1 MVRTDPQSHDRKRL
15 SGSGSHSR
23 IRHHTRFR
31 CPVIF
36 VLTIAN
42 AVAAV
47 VSVFAKPDTTS
58 WASPAK
64 IVCYA
69 VWNATGCAGI
79 LLFIGWML
87 LYLHGLRGRRDLS
100 FRIGCSVAAV
110 HGLIWLL
117 APSWS

>member
-1 MVRTDPQSHDRKRL
+1 MVRTDSQSHDRKHF
-15 SGSGSHSR
+15 SGSGSYGKS
-23 IRHHTRFR
+23 RHHTRFR

-36 VLTIAN
+36 VLTVAN
-42 AVAAV
+42 AVAAI
-47 VSVFAKPDTTS
+47 VSVFTKGGS
-58 WASPAK
+58 NWADPAK

-69 VWNATGCAGI
+69 IWNATGCAGI
-79 LLFIGWML
+79 LLFMGWML
-87 LYLHGLRGRRDLS
+87 LYLHELRGRRDLS